1 MTVSA
6 VRYTSPSGE
15 IRIGRL
21 DGDQITD
28 AGPDG
33 PRGFVP
39 DAAGWAAIDG
49 ASGAAARG
57 RRRHD
62 PRLVRADED
71 PLHRAQLP

>member
-6 VRYTSPSGE
+6 VRYSSPSGE

-39 DAAGWAAIDG
+39 DAAGWASID
-49 ASGAAARG
+49 ARV
-57 RRRHD
+57 RRRAT
-62 PRLVRADED
+62 RLTT
-71 PLHRAQLP
+71 